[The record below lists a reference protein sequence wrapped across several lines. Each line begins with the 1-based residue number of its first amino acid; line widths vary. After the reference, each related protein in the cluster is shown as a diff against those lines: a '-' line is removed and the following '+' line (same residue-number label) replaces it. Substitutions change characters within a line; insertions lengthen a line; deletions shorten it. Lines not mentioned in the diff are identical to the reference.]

1 MIKTLLAQLKQYR
14 SASILAPV
22 FTVGEVLM
30 EVLIPFV
37 TASIIDKGIE
47 AGNIQQVYFYGGIML
62 AMAFLSLAF
71 GVLAG
76 KYAAKASSGFAC
88 NLRDGIYE
96 KVQSFAFSNIDKYS
110 TAGLVTRMTTDV
122 TNLQNA
128 YQMIL
133 RIAVRAP
140 LMLICS
146 MFMCF
151 FISVKLSTI
160 FLVAIVVLAA
170 ALGFIMVRTIPVFAR
185 VFHKY
190 DDLNAS
196 VQENVS
202 AIRVVK
208 AFVREEHENEKFQ
221 KAAKNLYD
229 LFVKAE
235 SILALNN
242 PVMMTVIY
250 GCILA
255 ISWFGARFIVSGS
268 LSTGNLTSL
277 FSYVM
282 SVLMSLMML
291 SMIFVMI
298 TMSAA
303 SGRRI
308 AEVLNEVPDMSEPDQ
323 PEQTVAD
330 GSIDFNHVSFSYKHG
345 SGEQTLEDIDLH
357 IRAGETIGIIGGT
370 GSGKSSL
377 VSLVSRL
384 YDVDSGSVCVGG
396 KDVRSYDTETLRN
409 QVAVVLQKNVLFSG
423 TILENLRWGKEDA
436 TEDECAEACRQA
448 CADEFIERFPDGYHT
463 WIEQGGSNVS
473 GGQKQRLCIA
483 RALLKKPKILILDD
497 STSAVDSVHLNIRS
511 VARGDVI
518 STPYSVLFHEYGH
531 MTDYLI
537 ARSGG
542 YGRYSAYS
550 ELFQG
555 FDSSGNAIMHRSS
568 SGGLLGR
575 TAKKELE
582 GHLSRIR
589 RYDPNMTRDQAADR
603 LISEAMSKYSMRDRS
618 DISDMFEGAGI
629 GKAYP
634 LGSGH
639 GTNYWSG
646 RDSGKEIFAEITSAE
661 AAHPGSL
668 MAIKEYFPKT
678 YKVYQDMLKARK
690 KK

>member
-1 MIKTLLAQLKQYR
+1 MIKTLLAQLKQYKT
-14 SASILAPV
+14 ASILAPV
-22 FTVGEVLM
+22 FTAGEVFM

-47 AGNIQQVYFYGGIML
+47 AGNIHQVYFYGAIML

-76 KYAAKASSGFAC
+76 RYAAKASSGFAC

-96 KVQSFAFSNIDKYS
+96 KVQTFAFSNIDKYS

-122 TNLQNA
+122 TNIQNA

-140 LMLICS
+140 LMLVCS
-146 MFMCF
+146 MLMCF

-170 ALGFIMVRTIPVFAR
+170 ALGFIMIRTLPVFTE
-185 VFHKY
+185 VFRKY

-208 AFVREEHENEKFQ
+208 AFVREDHENEKFQ
-221 KAAKNLYD
+221 KAAKNLYG

-235 SILALNN
+235 SVLALNN
-242 PVMMTVIY
+242 PVMMTVVY

-255 ISWFGARFIVSGS
+255 ISWFGAHFIVSGE

-308 AEVLNEVPDMSEPDQ
+308 AEVLDEVPDMSEPEQ
-323 PEQTVAD
+323 PEKIVRD
-330 GSIDFNHVSFSYKHG
+330 GSIDFDHVNFSYKHG
-345 SGEQTLEDIDLH
+345 SGEQTLQDIDLH
-357 IRAGETIGIIGGT
+357 IRSGETIGIIGGT

-377 VSLVSRL
+377 VNLVSRL
-384 YDVDSGSVCVGG
+384 YDVDSGRVCIGG
-396 KDVRSYDTETLRN
+396 KDVRSYDTEALRN

-423 TILENLRWGKEDA
+423 TILDNLRWGREEA
-436 TEDECAEACRQA
+436 TEEECAEACRQA
-448 CADEFIERFPDGYHT
+448 CADEFIERFPDGYNT

-497 STSAVDSVHLNIRS
+497 STSAVDTATDARIREAFAKKIPGTTKLIVAQRISSVQDADRI
-511 VARGDVI
+511 I
-518 STPYSVLFHEYGH
+518 VL
-531 MTDYLI
+531 D
-537 ARSGG
+537 GG
-542 YGRYSAYS
+542 KIN
-550 ELFQG
+550 G
-555 FDSSGNAIMHRSS
+555 FDSHEKLLETNSIYQEIYEAQTQ
-568 SGGLLGR
+568 GGG
-575 TAKKELE
+575 
-582 GHLSRIR
+582 
-589 RYDPNMTRDQAADR
+589 DFDQPAP
-603 LISEAMSKYSMRDRS
+603 E
-618 DISDMFEGAGI
+618 
-629 GKAYP
+629 
-634 LGSGH
+634 
-639 GTNYWSG
+639 
-646 RDSGKEIFAEITSAE
+646 GKEGVQA
-661 AAHPGSL
+661 
-668 MAIKEYFPKT
+668 
-678 YKVYQDMLKARK
+678 
-690 KK
+690 